1 MTAIEQRRVTAIHE
15 AGHAVIARRLGV
27 NVAIAALFPPNS
39 MDDGGVEAESQM
51 SKTNG
56 LSTEAV
62 EIDIKVA
69 LAGIAAQ
76 RRAFPDSVG
85 DKDGEEDWGIIQDGV
100 ARIVYI
106 MNGLTLP
113 DDEAAF
119 VLSDEMCDI
128 ADRIYKQLT
137 AETDILV
144 TKCWPAIERVAEA
157 IMQYPHTLN
166 QSEIDALMA
175 PSRR

>member
-39 MDDGGVEAESQM
+39 MVGGGVEAESQI

-56 LSTEAV
+56 LSTEAA

-85 DKDGEEDWGIIQDGV
+85 DKDGKEDCGIIQDGV

-106 MNGLTLP
+106 MNGLMLP
-113 DDEAAF
+113 DDGAASHSAMKCAT
-119 VLSDEMCDI
+119 LP
-128 ADRIYKQLT
+128 T
-137 AETDILV
+137 AFTNSSPPRP
-144 TKCWPAIERVAEA
+144 T
-157 IMQYPHTLN
+157 
-166 QSEIDALMA
+166 
-175 PSRR
+175 PSSPSAGRRSSASPRP

>member
-39 MDDGGVEAESQM
+39 MVGGGVEAESQI

-56 LSTEAV
+56 LSTEAA

-113 DDEAAF
+113 DDEVAF

-144 TKCWPAIERVAEA
+144 TQCWPVIERVAEA
-157 IMQYPHTLN
+157 MMQYPHTLN
-166 QSEIDALMA
+166 QNEIDALMA